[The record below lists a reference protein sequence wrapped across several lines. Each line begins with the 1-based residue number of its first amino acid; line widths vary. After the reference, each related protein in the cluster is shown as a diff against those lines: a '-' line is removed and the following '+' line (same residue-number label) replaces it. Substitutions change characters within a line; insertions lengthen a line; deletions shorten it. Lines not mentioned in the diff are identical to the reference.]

1 MSVAGLKKMMH
12 IWKSRNITDSTTTK
26 LLELYLGLTAY
37 MNSQKIYPQEN
48 FYEIRNSLRFST
60 TQALIEAMKRSQAF
74 PFVTDPETGAVK
86 AFWSPLYHETNSE
99 IHTEKDN
106 GPASQTF
113 AQTFAQTFVPTDNNN
128 INNNNIYTNSTNERT
143 SERSSS
149 PEKDSPKDDSGN
161 LSEENFPR
169 QGNSTTDTLPTIA
182 AKEFFHRI
190 NISKEEKAGIL
201 IPLIDR
207 FQQQEGIDRPQ
218 ACRIV
223 VCLVNEKLIPYFTAQ
238 VKFRKLNH
246 TGRLAWLA
254 NLLKSAHGQN
264 LIAQAIQFHR
274 TKREQEARENCRKQ
288 CSELRSF
295 HPVSPH
301 EWSDRES
308 GSRFYDDAT
317 EGTVLI
323 PAEAAPRPSEKA
335 VWNVLS
341 HLWNE

>member
-86 AFWSPLYHETNSE
+86 AFGPPLYHETNSE
-99 IHTEKDN
+99 IRTEKDN
-106 GPASQTF
+106 GLSSQTF
-113 AQTFAQTFVPTDNNN
+113 AQTFAQTFVATDNNNN
-128 INNNNIYTNSTNERT
+128 INNNIYINSTNKRT

-161 LSEENFPR
+161 LSEENFPG
-169 QGNSTTDTLPTIA
+169 QGNFTTDTLPTIA

-190 NISKEEKAGIL
+190 NTSKGEKAGIL

-207 FQQQEGIDRPQ
+207 FQEQEGIERPGMPD
-218 ACRIV
+218 IG
-223 VCLVNEKLIPYFTAQ
+223 LPD
-238 VKFRKLNH
+238 
-246 TGRLAWLA
+246 GRETHP
-254 NLLKSAHGQN
+254 LL
-264 LIAQAIQFHR
+264 HR
-274 TKREQEARENCRKQ
+274 T
-288 CSELRSF
+288 SEVPEIKPYRQ
-295 HPVSPH
+295 VGVAGQ
-301 EWSDRES
+301 R
-308 GSRFYDDAT
+308 
-317 EGTVLI
+317 
-323 PAEAAPRPSEKA
+323 
-335 VWNVLS
+335 NVLLLLRRMRIFTPLCVTIHDGLRDYS
-341 HLWNE
+341 RKVT

>member
-12 IWKSRNITDSTTTK
+12 IWKSRNITDSTTTQ
-26 LLELYLGLTAY
+26 LPELYLGLTAY

-48 FYEIRNSLRFST
+48 FYEIRNSLQFST

-128 INNNNIYTNSTNERT
+128 INNIYTNSTNERT
-143 SERSSS
+143 SFRSSS

-161 LSEENFPR
+161 LSEENFPG
-169 QGNSTTDTLPTIA
+169 QGNFTTNTLPTIA

-190 NISKEEKAGIL
+190 NTSKGEKAGIL

-207 FQQQEGIDRPQ
+207 FQEQEGIERPGMPD
-218 ACRIV
+218 IG
-223 VCLVNEKLIPYFTAQ
+223 LPD
-238 VKFRKLNH
+238 
-246 TGRLAWLA
+246 GRETHP
-254 NLLKSAHGQN
+254 LL
-264 LIAQAIQFHR
+264 HR
-274 TKREQEARENCRKQ
+274 T
-288 CSELRSF
+288 SEVPEIKPYRQ
-295 HPVSPH
+295 VGMAGQ
-301 EWSDRES
+301 R
-308 GSRFYDDAT
+308 
-317 EGTVLI
+317 
-323 PAEAAPRPSEKA
+323 
-335 VWNVLS
+335 NVLLLLRRIRIFTPLCVTIHDGLRDYS
-341 HLWNE
+341 RKVT

>member
-113 AQTFAQTFVPTDNNN
+113 APTDNNN

-143 SERSSS
+143 SFRSSS

-161 LSEENFPR
+161 LSEENFPG
-169 QGNSTTDTLPTIA
+169 QGNFTTNTLPTIA
-182 AKEFFHRI
+182 AKEFFHHI
-190 NISKEEKAGIL
+190 NTSKGKKAGIL

-207 FQQQEGIDRPQ
+207 FQQQDGIERPGMPD
-218 ACRIV
+218 IG
-223 VCLVNEKLIPYFTAQ
+223 LPG
-238 VKFRKLNH
+238 
-246 TGRLAWLA
+246 GRETHP
-254 NLLKSAHGQN
+254 LL
-264 LIAQAIQFHR
+264 HR
-274 TKREQEARENCRKQ
+274 T
-288 CSELRSF
+288 SEVPEIKPYRQ
-295 HPVSPH
+295 VGMAGQ
-301 EWSDRES
+301 R
-308 GSRFYDDAT
+308 
-317 EGTVLI
+317 
-323 PAEAAPRPSEKA
+323 
-335 VWNVLS
+335 NVLLLLRRMRIFTPPCVTI
-341 HLWNE
+341 HDGLRE

>member
-113 AQTFAQTFVPTDNNN
+113 AQTFVPTDNNN
-128 INNNNIYTNSTNERT
+128 INNIYTNSTNERT
-143 SERSSS
+143 SFRSSS

-190 NISKEEKAGIL
+190 NTSKEEKAGIL

-207 FQQQEGIDRPQ
+207 FQEQEGIERPGMPD
-218 ACRIV
+218 IG
-223 VCLVNEKLIPYFTAQ
+223 LPD
-238 VKFRKLNH
+238 
-246 TGRLAWLA
+246 GRETHP
-254 NLLKSAHGQN
+254 LL
-264 LIAQAIQFHR
+264 HR
-274 TKREQEARENCRKQ
+274 T
-288 CSELRSF
+288 SEVPEIKPYRQ
-295 HPVSPH
+295 VGVAGQ
-301 EWSDRES
+301 R
-308 GSRFYDDAT
+308 
-317 EGTVLI
+317 
-323 PAEAAPRPSEKA
+323 
-335 VWNVLS
+335 NVLLLLRRMRIFTPLCVTIHDGLRDYS
-341 HLWNE
+341 RKVT